1 VTGLTNGTAYT
12 IALRAVNSMG
22 EGAASSA
29 VSATPTL
36 CANSSL
42 GYEDLRINAAG
53 GESAV
58 ELISSGT
65 CSWTATSNAAWL
77 VLDGSSVSGTGE
89 ANLIFTVGANAT
101 TATRTATITV
111 TGSFASP
118 LTFTV
123 TQTRTGLT
131 AGWGLPKYGL
141 NAPPAGESTMSFASA
156 SANRRN
162 NSAVRADGTVVVWG
176 LDTDGQTNVPAA
188 LANPATANVIQV
200 ATGQR
205 HVLALQSDGTVVA
218 WGRNADG
225 QCDVP
230 VGLSAI
236 SIAAGRAH
244 SLAVRSNGTVAAWGR
259 NQVGQCD
266 VPVGLT
272 GVIEVSAGDWHSVAL
287 KSDGTVV
294 AWGDD
299 TWGQAT
305 VPSGLTGVSMI
316 SAGRN
321 HTLALKSD
329 GTVVAWGD
337 DRQGQSTVRAD
348 LQNPA
353 TANVVQ
359 VSGGR
364 TSSVALKADGTIV
377 YWGTTPNGSGTTPS
391 GVANVMAIA
400 AGDDA
405 TLALVPP
412 SVTPPNTAGGSLGGG
427 AVGATVLVPE
437 QYPTI
442 GEAIASAGEGST
454 ILVTAGVYRERLDL
468 GDRGLQLVAI
478 GGAGEVVLDA
488 RGQQGPAIS
497 IASVSGASSGLVTR
511 VSGFTILGGDAVFGG
526 GVLVDRAVAE
536 VVECVIRENRAE
548 IGGGVSVL
556 FGDLLIEACVIESNV
571 AEAFGGGVHASAS
584 SLMLLNTT
592 IAENLAGVAGGGV
605 WADEES
611 IVLGEGVSLCGN
623 LPDEAAFEGDLPPE
637 PPRAC
642 PVLGDLDGDGVV
654 GSSDLSLMLAA
665 WGRCESC
672 EADLDRDGDVDGAD
686 LSMLMSGWLAGVGG
700 EA

>member
-1 VTGLTNGTAYT
+1 
-12 IALRAVNSMG
+12 
-22 EGAASSA
+22 
-29 VSATPTL
+29 
-36 CANSSL
+36 
-42 GYEDLRINAAG
+42 
-53 GESAV
+53 
-58 ELISSGT
+58 
-65 CSWTATSNAAWL
+65 
-77 VLDGSSVSGTGE
+77 
-89 ANLIFTVGANAT
+89 
-101 TATRTATITV
+101 
-111 TGSFASP
+111 
-118 LTFTV
+118 
-123 TQTRTGLT
+123 
-131 AGWGLPKYGL
+131 
-141 NAPPAGESTMSFASA
+141 
-156 SANRRN
+156 
-162 NSAVRADGTVVVWG
+162 
-176 LDTDGQTNVPAA
+176 
-188 LANPATANVIQV
+188 
-200 ATGQR
+200 
-205 HVLALQSDGTVVA
+205 
-218 WGRNADG
+218 
-225 QCDVP
+225 
-230 VGLSAI
+230 
-236 SIAAGRAH
+236 
-244 SLAVRSNGTVAAWGR
+244 
-259 NQVGQCD
+259 
-266 VPVGLT
+266 
-272 GVIEVSAGDWHSVAL
+272 VAL

-329 GTVVAWGD
+329 GTVFAWGD
-337 DRQGQSTVRAD
+337 DRQGQSTVRSD

-405 TLALVPP
+405 TLALEPP
-412 SVTPPNTAGGSLGGG
+412 SVIPPNTAGGSLGGG

-556 FGDLLIEACVIESNV
+556 FGDLLIEACMIESNV

-605 WADEES
+605 WSDEES

-665 WGRCESC
+665 WGRCEMC

-686 LSMLMSGWLAGVGG
+686 LSMLMSGWLAGAG
-700 EA
+700 EP